1 MRKINKIV
9 GIIGIIGL
17 VGCEKDIN
25 IDYHETPPIYVV
37 EASVNNSLMVA
48 RLSTTKPMDDN
59 SSRSDVNDATI
70 MIDLL
75 LSGTELPPYAD
86 VDGDGKVS
94 IYDITVLIDSLL
106 ND

>member
-1 MRKINKIV
+1 MNKNFSNIV
-9 GIIGIIGL
+9 GIPGAGPGD
-17 VGCEKDIN
+17 VNGDGQIN
-25 IDYHETPPIYVV
+25 
-37 EASVNNSLMVA
+37 
-48 RLSTTKPMDDN
+48 
-59 SSRSDVNDATI
+59 VNDATI